1 MITDRVSIILGDK
14 KSQYSLINKAVRIIQ
29 DTYHG
34 EFTVNDLT
42 SLNAFSTEEKECLE
56 NIFSHKINGLHAW
69 EHSFSFQEGVW
80 RYDDESGY
88 NYEGVTRDILL
99 LLNTSTTS
107 IGEKV
112 YTSDYR
118 LIENFWRTLNNWW
131 DNEVEGIRVKNRIYE
146 VEFDVIEFLSNN
158 LKTRVGDFCEFNF
171 EFVKAFMEAK
181 YDYHTKQLHEII
193 TKGKESQS

>member
-42 SLNAFSTEEKECLE
+42 SLDSFSTEEKECLE

-80 RYDDESGY
+80 RHDDVSGY
-88 NYEGVTRDILL
+88 NYEGATRDILL
-99 LLNTSTTS
+99 LLNSGTTS
-107 IGEKV
+107 IGEIV
-112 YTSDYR
+112 YTNDYR
-118 LIENFWRTLNNWW
+118 LIENLWRGWNNLW
-131 DNEVEGIRVKNRIYE
+131 DDKVEEVQVKNRIYE
-146 VEFDVIEFLSNN
+146 VNFDAVEFISRN
-158 LKTRVGDFCEFNF
+158 LKSRIGDSCKFNF
-171 EFVKAFMEAK
+171 EFVKTFMESL
-181 YDYHTKQLHEII
+181 YDYHSKRLHEII
-193 TKGKESQS
+193 MKGKESQS

>member
-14 KSQYSLINKAVRIIQ
+14 KPYYSLLNKVVRIIQ

-34 EFTVNDLT
+34 EFTVYDLI
-42 SLNAFSTEEKECLE
+42 SLDAFSTEEKRYLRKMFSP
-56 NIFSHKINGLHAW
+56 NITGLHAW
-69 EHSFSFQEGVW
+69 EHSFYLQEGVW
-80 RYDDESGY
+80 KYEQEDEGDY
-88 NYEGVTRDILL
+88 RRTMEIILL

-112 YTSDYR
+112 HTGDYR
-118 LIENFWRTLNNWW
+118 LIENLWRTWNNWW
-131 DNEVEGIRVKNRIYE
+131 DDEVEGIRVKNRLYE

-158 LKTRVGDFCEFNF
+158 LKTRVGDSCEFNF

-181 YDYHTKQLHEII
+181 SDYHTKRLHEII
-193 TKGKESQS
+193 MEGKESQP